1 MSLFATKKEKD
12 DEDSNEDAAA
22 SSSSASSSSA
32 RETSSSSW
40 FGVDMSSMQNAIQAG
55 IADFQDAI
63 NEQVEE
69 VMMCLYMHI
78 YVCVCL
84 RI

>member
-1 MSLFATKKEKD
+1 MSLFMTKKEKD
-12 DEDSNEDAAA
+12 DEDANEDAAA
-22 SSSSASSSSA
+22 SSSSSSSA

-69 VMMCLYMHI
+69 VMMCLYIHI